1 MKRKKRYHEAFL
13 FIARMFAEPLLP
25 FIEKDRTELGFSTH
39 FRKKKVGRKSEK
51 KKKSS
56 IIYGIK
62 GKYEMCLM
70 KRIINGKNVWH
81 TTIEY

>member
-51 KKKSS
+51 KKK
-56 IIYGIK
+56 IIYH
-62 GKYEMCLM
+62 LWN
-70 KRIINGKNVWH
+70 KRKVRTVFN
-81 TTIEY
+81 EEDY